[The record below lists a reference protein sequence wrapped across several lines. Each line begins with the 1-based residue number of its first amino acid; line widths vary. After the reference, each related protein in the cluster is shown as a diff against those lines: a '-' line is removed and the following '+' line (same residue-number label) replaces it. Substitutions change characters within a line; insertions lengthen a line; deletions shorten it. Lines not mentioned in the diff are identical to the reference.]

1 MVLGLDLVWFAE
13 KPEFFFFG
21 TWWLR
26 IAYPAG
32 RNRWQVEFH
41 IRLQPNAE
49 KQNWAHRL
57 YDHARARE
65 GTDEG
70 ILLEVAGPMSTL
82 GTFGQEELLRDVH
95 RVIFVAIGVGFTGCI
110 HPLFHAHEA
119 HIRPE
124 HIRFC
129 CRTPSAEYGDA
140 LEPVCSAYGLRRG
153 NELRISVSDGPA
165 KEGENQTRSQWNEM
179 LTAEVSGIFRDFQ
192 NFRQFFHV
200 FPTATRFV
208 VSLGFPFISSCA
220 VLKNALAT
228 RSMRCLL
235 VAMDSSCCFAVDL
248 PLQCKVCRTCS
259 WTTCE

>member
-1 MVLGLDLVWFAE
+1 MHCRAHQLIAT
-13 KPEFFFFG
+13 P
-21 TWWLR
+21 R

-32 RNRWQVEFH
+32 RNRWQLEFH

-95 RVIFVAIGVGFTGCI
+95 RVVFVAIGVGFTGCI
-110 HPLFHAHEA
+110 HPLFLFFHAHEA

-129 CRTPSAEYGDA
+129 CRTPSAEYGDV

-153 NELRISVSDGPA
+153 HELKISVSDGPA
-165 KEGENQTRSQWNEM
+165 KEGEKQSRSEWNEM
-179 LTAEVSGIFRDFQ
+179 LTTEVSGCMLRLLRLLRYLNLMIFYVKKRWYF
-192 NFRQFFHV
+192 V
-200 FPTATRFV
+200 GMAT
-208 VSLGFPFISSCA
+208 
-220 VLKNALAT
+220 T
-228 RSMRCLL
+228 
-235 VAMDSSCCFAVDL
+235 
-248 PLQCKVCRTCS
+248 
-259 WTTCE
+259 